1 MTYVLCH
8 QISSLEKLRNFVL
21 PIRVE
26 AEKVQR
32 MTWPLLFVQPPAD
45 IRGQQS
51 PKQDKY
57 RRHAGQDMLRCSAQL
72 FSPAGPANQSSLKL
86 SEDLLYKQ
94 W

>member
-1 MTYVLCH
+1 M
-8 QISSLEKLRNFVL
+8 

-32 MTWPLLFVQPPAD
+32 MTWPFLFVQPPAD

-57 RRHAGQDMLRCSAQL
+57 RHDVE
-72 FSPAGPANQSSLKL
+72 FSKYKYKVKYEYKDNCNDKYKYKPVKTGDNNHHNKTNIDTSGWSLPNL
-86 SEDLLYKQ
+86 CM
-94 W
+94 

>member
-57 RRHAGQDMLRCSAQL
+57 RCHAGKDLLRCSAHIFL
-72 FSPAGPANQSSLKL
+72 PGGPANQSSLKL